1 MDGRALLAWN
11 LRRLRGERGLS
22 QERLADAAEVDR
34 AYVSE
39 IEREDV
45 AASVDTLDK
54 LVRGL
59 KVPMAELF
67 KLPEPGEKKPAL
79 LPGGRP
85 PRDLGKA
92 KRRR

>member
-54 LVRGL
+54 LVLGL
-59 KVPMAELF
+59 KVPMSELF
-67 KLPEPGEKKPAL
+67 RTPEPGEKKPTV

-85 PRDLGKA
+85 PREPNRA
-92 KRRR
+92 ARRR